1 MINDEVYHIG
11 NFEFVDFKRNK
22 IIHYDNFANYYD
34 ETNARVRFFTPEE
47 EPRLKQKT
55 ILVDVDDE
63 SIFHSYEQAHVNQ
76 EENEDLTSN
85 FFAQVKGKYTL
96 SRKPHNN

>member
-1 MINDEVYHIG
+1 MINDEVYYIG
-11 NFEFVDFKRNK
+11 NLEFVDFKRNK

-63 SIFHSYEQAHVNQ
+63 SIFHAYEQAHVNQ

-85 FFAQVKGKYTL
+85 IFAQDKGKYTL